1 MACPQNARCKVNAA
15 HIKCLDQV
23 RQLYAP
29 TQGTLT
35 DNLPS
40 MGESLRD
47 ACLALAADCTIIR
60 LDELVARLKT
70 AEQSLT
76 RLRLA
81 MLQRRTEKH
90 GTG

>member
-1 MACPQNARCKVNAA
+1 MNAA
-15 HIKCLDQV
+15 LIKHLAQV
-23 RQLYAP
+23 RQLYGP
-29 TQGTLT
+29 NLGTLT

-40 MGESLRD
+40 MGESLHD
-47 ACLALAADCTIIR
+47 ACNALADDCTLAR
-60 LDELVARLKT
+60 TDELVSQLKT

-81 MLQRRTEKH
+81 MLERRTEGH

>member
-1 MACPQNARCKVNAA
+1 MNTKLELIR
-15 HIKCLDQV
+15 
-23 RQLYAP
+23 RLYGP
-29 TQGTLT
+29 NLGTLT
-35 DNLPS
+35 DNLPNV
-40 MGESLRD
+40 GESLRD

>member
-1 MACPQNARCKVNAA
+1 MNTK
-15 HIKCLDQV
+15 LELV
-23 RQLYAP
+23 RRLYGP
-29 TQGTLT
+29 NLGTLT

-40 MGESLRD
+40 MGESLRE
-47 ACLALAADCTIIR
+47 ACNALADDCTLSR
-60 LDELVARLKT
+60 LDELVSRLKT

-81 MLQRRTEKH
+81 MLQRRTEGH

>member
-1 MACPQNARCKVNAA
+1 MNTN
-15 HIKCLDQV
+15 LELV

-29 TQGTLT
+29 TLGTLT

-40 MGESLRD
+40 MGKSLHD
-47 ACLALAADCTIIR
+47 ACNALAADCTLARI
-60 LDELVARLKT
+60 DELVSQLKT
-70 AEQSLT
+70 SQQTVT

-81 MLQRRTEKH
+81 MIQRRTERH

>member
-1 MACPQNARCKVNAA
+1 MNAA
-15 HIKCLDQV
+15 HVKHLDQV
-23 RQLYAP
+23 RQLYGP
-29 TQGTLT
+29 TLGTLT

-40 MGESLRD
+40 MGVSLHD
-47 ACLALAADCTIIR
+47 ACNALASDCTIIHIDK
-60 LDELVARLKT
+60 LLSRLKT

-81 MLQRRTEKH
+81 MLIEKS

>member
-1 MACPQNARCKVNAA
+1 MNAA
-15 HIKCLDQV
+15 HIKHLEQV
-23 RQLYAP
+23 RQLYGP
-29 TQGTLT
+29 NLGTLT

-40 MGESLRD
+40 MGESLRE
-47 ACLALAADCTIIR
+47 ACNALAHDCTLSR
-60 LDELVARLKT
+60 LDELVSRLKT

-81 MLQRRTEKH
+81 MLQRRTEGH

>member
-1 MACPQNARCKVNAA
+1 MNTN
-15 HIKCLDQV
+15 LELV
-23 RQLYAP
+23 RQLYGP
-29 TQGTLT
+29 NLGTLT

-40 MGESLRD
+40 MGESLQA
-47 ACLALAADCTIIR
+47 ACNTLADDCTLSR

-81 MLQRRTEKH
+81 MLQRQRKNMALVE
-90 GTG
+90 